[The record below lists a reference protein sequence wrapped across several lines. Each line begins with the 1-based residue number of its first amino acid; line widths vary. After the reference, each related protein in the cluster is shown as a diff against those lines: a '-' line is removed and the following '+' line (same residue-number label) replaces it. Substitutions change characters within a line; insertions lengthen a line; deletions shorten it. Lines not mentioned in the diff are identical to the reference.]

1 MWQSPLG
8 TWTLPSTAE
17 LPRYFSKDGETTPTS
32 PARPEEKRPW
42 NAPGSSTIEIRI
54 GRDRRLQRTTKTGTG
69 LFARTSDVWLP
80 SSSFLKPLRPCDAMT
95 IKLQPRALAKSSI
108 ASAG

>member
-1 MWQSPLG
+1 MAIDAWH
-8 TWTLPSTAE
+8 AE
-17 LPRYFSKDGETTPTS
+17 LAKYRRTAPIRLKVQRNYAYLAGR
-32 PARPEEKRPW
+32 AWEKRPW

-54 GRDRRLQRTTKTGTG
+54 GRDRRLQRTTNTGTG